1 MSCSQSHFGAL
12 VFSRFLDR
20 DGDGFITLDDI
31 STVQA
36 LMMQKSHH
44 FVKVGAVVSLHLV
57 LGCCCV
63 VLLVSSIF
71 LGVLLQFPGYAT
83 PGKGYGMIAVAVLL
97 LCLRDLMNLL

>member
-44 FVKVGAVVSLHLV
+44 FVKVGPVVSLYLM
-57 LGCCCV
+57 LRCCCTM
-63 VLLVSSIF
+63 LLVASFF
-71 LGVLLQFPGYAT
+71 LYVLVQLFGYSWS
-83 PGKGYGMIAVAVLL
+83 GNGSGMVAVAVLL
-97 LCLRDLMNLL
+97 LCLRDLLKLP